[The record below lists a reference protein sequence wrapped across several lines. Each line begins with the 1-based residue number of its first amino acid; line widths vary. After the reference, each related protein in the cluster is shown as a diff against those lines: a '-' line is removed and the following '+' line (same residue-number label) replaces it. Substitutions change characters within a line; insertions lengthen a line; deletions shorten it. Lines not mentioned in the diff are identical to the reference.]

1 MTKVLVATVAAL
13 LVTAGCG
20 GDEGGGAGAG
30 SAPRDEREAVA
41 EATRAYQDTVL
52 DEDADAFCDRLT
64 GSAKQEVIATTAAL
78 GGPVSCP
85 ESAKRVFDQA
95 GEDDRQRIKQ
105 SRDALSPSAARVR
118 GGAAT
123 VTLPES
129 GRKLGLR
136 KAGDEWLISS
146 PGLRRR

>member
-1 MTKVLVATVAAL
+1 MRRFALTVAVL

-20 GDEGGGAGAG
+20 GDEGGGARAG
-30 SAPRDEREAVA
+30 SAPSDEREAVV
-41 EATRAYQDTVL
+41 EATRAYQGTVL
-52 DEDADAFCDRLT
+52 DADAEGLCARLT
-64 GSAKQEVIATTAAL
+64 GAGKQELIATAAAL
-78 GGPVSCP
+78 GGPASCP
-85 ESAKRVFDQA
+85 ESAQRVFDLA

-105 SRDALSPSAARVR
+105 SADALSPSDVRVR
-118 GGAAT
+118 AGAAT

>member
-1 MTKVLVATVAAL
+1 MTVAVL

-30 SAPRDEREAVA
+30 SAPRDEREAVV

-78 GGPVSCP
+78 GGHPRRSHPDHRSRPGQNCG
-85 ESAKRVFDQA
+85 RVY
-95 GEDDRQRIKQ
+95 
-105 SRDALSPSAARVR
+105 
-118 GGAAT
+118 
-123 VTLPES
+123 
-129 GRKLGLR
+129 
-136 KAGDEWLISS
+136 
-146 PGLRRR
+146 

>member
-1 MTKVLVATVAAL
+1 MRRFAVTIAVL

-20 GDEGGGAGAG
+20 GDEGGGGGAA
-30 SAPRDEREAVA
+30 SAPSDERAAVV

-64 GSAKQEVIATTAAL
+64 GDGKQELVATAAAL
-78 GGPVSCP
+78 GGPVGCS
-85 ESAKRVFDQA
+85 ESAKRVFDLA

-105 SRDALSPSAARVR
+105 SRDALSPADARVR
-118 GGAAT
+118 AGTAT

-136 KAGDEWLISS
+136 KVGDEWLISS
-146 PGLRRR
+146 PGLRRP

>member
-1 MTKVLVATVAAL
+1 MRRFALTVAVL

-30 SAPRDEREAVA
+30 SAPGDEREAVV

-118 GGAAT
+118 GARP
-123 VTLPES
+123 L
-129 GRKLGLR
+129 
-136 KAGDEWLISS
+136 
-146 PGLRRR
+146 